1 MFKKLGLIFC
11 ITVGAT
17 AYAQP
22 PQKILDLISRT
33 YNPAI
38 QSQQTDITQWYDLCH
53 KEEVIL
59 TAQDPVT
66 MKPGQVKFTTF
77 VLKGSESRQRDLKS
91 VIVMPPTGGV
101 NVLDWAYAARLCVS
115 GFRTAVVTN
124 WDFDTFNELDM
135 GMHDRGAL
143 RALAAIRHTI
153 EFLNPKR
160 PRQLGI
166 FGTSVGAIS
175 SVMATGYDARISAA
189 ALIVGG
195 GGLREIIARSTE
207 QHLSDLRKQRMAAF
221 NLTSVDAYQ
230 QMLSPHI
237 NIEPLDFIGLSGPK
251 NIWMMIATKD
261 DTVPTANQMKLYQ
274 AYGRPGNSLSYPS
287 DHLGTILYTSANEG
301 AKIINFFQRVL
312 E

>member
-1 MFKKLGLIFC
+1 MFKRLGLILC
-11 ITVGAT
+11 LTLGAT

-22 PQKILDLISRT
+22 PQQVLDLINRT

-38 QSQQTDITQWYDLCH
+38 QAQQTDITQWYDLCRRV
-53 KEEVIL
+53 EVVL

-66 MKPGQVKFTTF
+66 MKPGQIKLTTF
-77 VLKGSESRQRDLKS
+77 VLKGSESVQSNLKT
-91 VIVMPPTGGV
+91 VVVMPPTGGV
-101 NVLDWAYAARLCVS
+101 NALDWAYAARLCVS
-115 GFRTAVVTN
+115 GLRAAVVTN

-135 GMHDRGAL
+135 DMHDRGAL
-143 RALAAIRHTI
+143 RALAAIRHSI

-160 PRQLGI
+160 PKQLGI

-175 SVMATGYDARISAA
+175 SAMATGYDARISAA
-189 ALIVGG
+189 ALVVGG

-207 QHLSDLRKQRMAAF
+207 QHLSDLRQQRMAAF
-221 NLTSVDAYQ
+221 HLNSVDAYQ

-237 NIEPLDFIGLSGPK
+237 KIEPLDFIGMSGPK

-274 AYGRPGNSLSYPS
+274 AFGRPGNSLSYAS

-301 AKIINFFQRVL
+301 GKIVDFFQRVL